1 MVIGFKPYMIIKEMY
16 FMQKTKIGI
25 PAGLLAAA
33 VFFVTL
39 FSGYTGLI
47 LLAGY
52 ILLFE
57 EDKWLK
63 KMAVKAF
70 FINAMFSLFS
80 ALIGFIPDVL
90 SLINNIFGIFGKT
103 FYIVPLSGIA
113 VTITAIISI
122 VKKFLFIVLGLKAL
136 NRGTVAIGSV
146 DKIADK
152 AIDD

>member
-1 MVIGFKPYMIIKEMY
+1 
-16 FMQKTKIGI
+16 MQKTKIGI
-25 PAGLLAAA
+25 PVGLLAAA

-63 KMAVKAF
+63 KMVVKAF
-70 FINAMFSLFS
+70 FLNVVFSLFS
-80 ALIGFIPDVL
+80 SLIGFIPDIL
-90 SLINNIFGIFGKT
+90 SLINSIFGIFGKT
-103 FYIVPLSGIA
+103 FYVLPLSGIA
-113 VTITAIISI
+113 TSITTILSI
-122 VKKFLFIVLGLKAL
+122 VKKFLFIVLGLQAL
-136 NRGTVAIGSV
+136 NRGTIAIGSV